1 MATTQHYL
9 WASGHFLLLFS
20 SLTYVWAAITFKTA
34 STWWYKAALTGA
46 LISYAIVCQKSLGTP
61 QPNAAFVRKAL
72 LDENVQYFLLAFF
85 WWSSKPVL
93 FSLLPFMIFSLFH
106 VLTFTRTGLMTQFL
120 PPGPPATPGG
130 PPTPHPVAKKLQ
142 VWTKANFE
150 PAMKIVAYIELII
163 LVRVL
168 VGAVTLQ
175 TSIVAPIVFAHFLR
189 QRYYQSSFTRDAI
202 GHADAKIGEFVRRE
216 GIPPA
221 VGQVW
226 EKARGLIG
234 RWSGSTLTPQQ
245 AAPAGAAPRR

>member
-9 WASGHFLLLFS
+9 WASGHFLLLLS
-20 SLTYVWAAITFKTA
+20 SFIYTWAAVTFKTA

-93 FSLLPFMIFSLFH
+93 FALLPFMIFSLFH

-120 PPGPPATPGG
+120 PPGPPATAGG
-130 PPTPHPVAKKLQ
+130 PPTPHPLAKRLQ

-150 PAMKIVAYIELII
+150 PAMKIVAYIELLI
-163 LVRVL
+163 LARVL
-168 VGAVTLQ
+168 IGAVTLQ
-175 TSIVAPIVFAHFLR
+175 TSIIAPIVFAHFLR

-202 GHADAKIGEFVRRE
+202 AAADVKIGETVRRE
-216 GIPPA
+216 GLPPA

-234 RWSGSTLTPQQ
+234 KWAGSTLAPQQ
-245 AAPAGAAPRR
+245 AAPGPRR